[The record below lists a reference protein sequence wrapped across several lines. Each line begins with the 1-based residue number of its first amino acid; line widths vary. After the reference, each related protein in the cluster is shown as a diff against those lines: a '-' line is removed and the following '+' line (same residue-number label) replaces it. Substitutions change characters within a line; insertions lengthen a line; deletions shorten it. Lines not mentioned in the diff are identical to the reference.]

1 MRLEDEELTYITCV
15 EGFIFSSSNAWSERA
30 AGSPSTEREKEGGSS
45 TEAYPED
52 KEASHVTPFRRMTI
66 DDERRRRDRGP
77 ACWEGEDDGGRG
89 GGVEKVGHMEE

>member
-30 AGSPSTEREKEGGSS
+30 AGSPSTEREKGGGSS

-52 KEASHVTPFRRMTI
+52 KGASHLFPFRIMRI
-66 DDERRRRDRGP
+66 EDDRRRRDRRRN
-77 ACWEGEDDGGRG
+77 DD
-89 GGVEKVGHMEE
+89 